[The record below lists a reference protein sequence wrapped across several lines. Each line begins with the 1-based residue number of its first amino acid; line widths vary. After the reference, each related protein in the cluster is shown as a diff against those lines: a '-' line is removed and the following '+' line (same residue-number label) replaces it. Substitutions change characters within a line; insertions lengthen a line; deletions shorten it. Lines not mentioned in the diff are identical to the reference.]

1 MDATVQLLDSGG
13 IPLPIDSVTVTESV
27 NEGWTWSATLA
38 QVPYYTGG
46 RSLLDAFPNE
56 AFKFTMVI
64 SANGQSLALPPLM
77 ATGYEEDVSGGG
89 SISGIDEATYLLT
102 RRRCVLTASGGTSS
116 ASILASAAYQTDLS
130 GVLIDHVDWSF
141 TIEEVEQSGVTAM
154 LPHVNRI
161 CDIACQEWVAQLG
174 ANNTCDIRFYPLDIE
189 AAPGSWQPDWS
200 RVVRRRDKTSRVTH
214 LQIIR
219 CGRMSS
225 SIFIPSGYP
234 IGTTFNLHTYVVV
247 QSGFQSVTLFASNGT
262 TELGGG
268 GSYTAGPN
276 DPAAEFIRMDA
287 VAPHS
292 FHVLGRSRY
301 SVISRPISLSLSV
314 DGERANKADE
324 TWEEDW
330 MPSTS
335 YIAFRKDRYLWRAN
349 RSTHTLEWEGPLC
362 PGLHLGQVLTWPG
375 HPNSRV
381 ETYTHTISTG
391 AMSTRATSA
400 VLAADQW

>member
-1 MDATVQLLDSGG
+1 MNATVQLLDSGG
-13 IPLPIDSVTVTESV
+13 NPLPIDSVTVTESV

-46 RSLLDAFPNE
+46 RSLLDAFPTE

-77 ATGYEEDVSGGG
+77 ATEYEEDVSGGG
-89 SISGIDEATYLLT
+89 SISGVDEATYLLT
-102 RRRCVLTASGGTSS
+102 RRRCVLTASRRTSS

-141 TIEEVEQSGVTAM
+141 NIEEVEQSGTTAM

-200 RVVRRRDKTSRVTH
+200 RVVRRRDKTSRVTTM
-214 LQIIR
+214 QVVR
-219 CGRMSS
+219 CGRMSDSRFIS
-225 SIFIPSGYP
+225 SGWP
-234 IGTTFNLHTYVVV
+234 IGTTFNLSYFVVV
-247 QSGFQSVTLFASNGT
+247 QSGFQNVTLFAGDGT
-262 TELGGG
+262 TVLGGG
-268 GSYTAGPN
+268 GSYTAGPD

-292 FHVLGRSRY
+292 FHVLGRARY
-301 SVISRPISLSLSV
+301 NVTARPISLTLSV

-335 YIAFRKDRYLWRAN
+335 YILARKDRYLWRAN

-381 ETYTHTISTG
+381 ETYTHTVSTG
-391 AMSTRATSA
+391 GMSTRATSA